1 MNSGKCHLFISGNKF
16 EHLWTKIGND
26 RIWGSRTVKLLG
38 TTFDKELKLDEH
50 LNSVCLKANRKL
62 SALSKIKTS
71 LDFNKMRVSSRPFL
85 KYKFKCCPLT

>member
-1 MNSGKCHLFISGNKF
+1 MKMNSGKCHLFISENKF

-50 LNSVCLKANRKL
+50 LNSVCLRAKKNL
-62 SALSKIKTS
+62 SALSKIKKI
-71 LDFNKMRVSSRPFL
+71 LRF
-85 KYKFKCCPLT
+85 

>member
-1 MNSGKCHLFISGNKF
+1 MQ
-16 EHLWTKIGND
+16 E
-26 RIWGSRTVKLLG
+26 SRTVNLLG
-38 TTFDKELKLDEH
+38 ITFDKELKLDEH

-85 KYKFKCCPLT
+85 KYKFKCCPLTQMLYSRNTNNGINHL